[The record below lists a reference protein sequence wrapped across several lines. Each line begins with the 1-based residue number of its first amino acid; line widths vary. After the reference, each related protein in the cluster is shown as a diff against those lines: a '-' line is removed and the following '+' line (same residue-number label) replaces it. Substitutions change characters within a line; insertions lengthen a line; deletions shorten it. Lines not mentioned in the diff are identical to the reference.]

1 MAFNKLH
8 VFGMSRFRKLVWID
22 ADDFFVANVDHLMSM
37 PPLTGAMVTACIN
50 ANGPAYA
57 GGGIWVVEPS
67 AALFAKLMDVIAKPR
82 PGTDEGWLLGD
93 MQVVRHVFGDAPPAN
108 AEEPLYPAINDN
120 RHGYVGGLRYF
131 SAFRGYSKEAFE
143 GYMDGRLD
151 SRKPRVEGYDE
162 SKAVAGE
169 VHWRAL
175 DMRYDQCVG
184 NFPPSPERD
193 EPDVMFSVHF
203 SCLQFIGKPSHYETE
218 RAYMDALYNFGDGA
232 LLARCC

>member
-1 MAFNKLH
+1 MCSHPQTAREHIISPELLTALDGMGVETVIMDPIPTTEYTKGIPGGEGHGGIMRALPSPPYAPRRPIRCLLDSSPHAGTGVFWGMAFNKLH

-82 PGTDEGWLLGD
+82 PGTDEGWMLGD
-93 MQVVRHVFGDAPPAN
+93 MQVVRHVFGDAPPAG
-108 AEEPLYPAINDN
+108 ADEPLYPAINDN

-131 SAFRGYSKEAFE
+131 SKYR
-143 GYMDGRLD
+143 
-151 SRKPRVEGYDE
+151 
-162 SKAVAGE
+162 
-169 VHWRAL
+169 
-175 DMRYDQCVG
+175 
-184 NFPPSPERD
+184 
-193 EPDVMFSVHF
+193 
-203 SCLQFIGKPSHYETE
+203 
-218 RAYMDALYNFGDGA
+218 
-232 LLARCC
+232 

>member
-8 VFGMSRFRKLVWID
+8 VFNLTRFRKLVWID
-22 ADDFFVANVDHLMSM
+22 ADDFFVANVDHLLGA
-37 PPLTGAMVTACIN
+37 PPLTGSMVTACIN

-57 GGGIWVVEPS
+57 GGGIWVVEPG
-67 AALFAKLMDVIAKPR
+67 AAVFARLMAVIAAPR
-82 PGTDEGWLLGD
+82 PGTQEGWLLGD
-93 MQVVRHVFGDAPPAN
+93 MQVVRHVFGAAPPAGE
-108 AEEPLYPAINDN
+108 EEPLYPAINDN

-131 SAFRGYSKEAFE
+131 SAYRGYSKEAFE

-162 SKAVAGE
+162 SRAVAGE

-232 LLARCC
+232 SLAWC